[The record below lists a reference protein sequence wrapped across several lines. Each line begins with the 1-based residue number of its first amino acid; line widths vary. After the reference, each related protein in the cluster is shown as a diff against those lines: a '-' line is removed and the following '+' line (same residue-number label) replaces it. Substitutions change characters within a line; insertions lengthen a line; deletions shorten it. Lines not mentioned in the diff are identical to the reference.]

1 MSTEEQISR
10 LPCGSLWGWL
20 NVISV
25 GRLAIFIGTTVEY
38 TNKEL
43 NQMAEETQEMEGEAH
58 K

>member
-10 LPCGSLWGWL
+10 LPCGSLWGQL

-25 GRLAIFIGTTVEY
+25 GWLAIFMGTTVEY

>member
-10 LPCGSLWGWL
+10 LPCGSLWGRL

-25 GRLAIFIGTTVEY
+25 GWLAIFMGTTVEY

>member
-10 LPCGSLWGWL
+10 LPCGSLWGRL
-20 NVISV
+20 NVIPV
-25 GRLAIFIGTTVEY
+25 GRLAIFMGTTVEY

>member
-1 MSTEEQISR
+1 M
-10 LPCGSLWGWL
+10 
-20 NVISV
+20 SV
-25 GRLAIFIGTTVEY
+25 GWLAIFMGTTVEY